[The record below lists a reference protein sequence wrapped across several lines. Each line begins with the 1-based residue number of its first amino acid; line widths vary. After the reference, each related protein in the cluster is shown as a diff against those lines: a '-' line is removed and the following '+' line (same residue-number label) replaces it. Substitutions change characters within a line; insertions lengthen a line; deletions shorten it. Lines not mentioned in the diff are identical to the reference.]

1 MDLPRDDASALH
13 LLLANLFLREAD
25 AELLG
30 QLAQPD
36 IADVLEL
43 LEPGSRAWLQDT
55 TWDAAALDEL
65 ASEFTSLFLLPG
77 GVSPYAVAWMDGEEG
92 NIRARLGDEIG
103 SLMESLRVRPAEMGL
118 GNVPSDHI
126 GMLLALAA
134 VALQTEQDPAGGGL
148 AGRVHDLMRPWT
160 PAFAETLHEKA
171 DSPLY
176 RSAARLLQQLFAD

>member
-25 AELLG
+25 ADLLA
-30 QLAQPD
+30 QLAKPD

-55 TWDAAALDEL
+55 TWDEPALDEL
-65 ASEFTSLFLLPG
+65 ASEYARLFLLPG

-103 SLMESLRVRPAEMGL
+103 SVMEALRVRPAEMGL

-126 GMLLALAA
+126 GMLLALTA
-134 VALQTEQDPAGGGL
+134 VALQTEEAPAGGGL
-148 AGRVHDLMRPWT
+148 VGRIHDLMRAWA
-160 PAFAETLHEKA
+160 PAFADGLHEKA
-171 DSPLY
+171 DTPLY
-176 RSAARLLQQLFAD
+176 RAAARLLQQLFAD